1 MPNSETELEERLKE
15 AGNSLLNPPSSV
27 DDLLDSLDV
36 MSHHPF
42 HLFIYLYMFALC
54 ACLFFFFFF
63 MFVDIVL
70 ECWIGLIIWCMDINV
85 SYFWW
90 RLPRINDFLFGNFV
104 KNCCCCCCHLIW
116 SSSSWLLSSRV

>member
-54 ACLFFFFFF
+54 ACLFFF

-70 ECWIGLIIWCMDINV
+70 EC
-85 SYFWW
+85 
-90 RLPRINDFLFGNFV
+90 
-104 KNCCCCCCHLIW
+104 
-116 SSSSWLLSSRV
+116 